1 MWRRTRCHRPFR
13 CLRLGLSLMAFVM
26 ATESLLVLTSDSIVC
41 EFFSECQKTK
51 GKRNSSILI
60 IDCTFS
66 KKHTPHKMY
75 LFNLEVSNFCLH
87 VIRRIRSVIAMNKK
101 KNKTMCVAL
110 ARPLNPSIV
119 FARLFL
125 SFICWWYNFSLSI
138 FCQCNVVTFLGSCS
152 LHSFHMVDVWFGA
165 RYREPLNN
173 WLVCDRIGFS
183 RISQRRTIHC
193 RWEMPKLQVK
203 FLRSHTHEQSTH
215 HIIHI
220 SRCAARAAPMQSLML
235 FGGVLLTRAPTR
247 RQNLGNLQQHVRQ

>member
-101 KNKTMCVAL
+101 KTKRCVSLLL
-110 ARPLNPSIV
+110 AHWT
-119 FARLFL
+119 RLL
-125 SFICWWYNFSLSI
+125 YL
-138 FCQCNVVTFLGSCS
+138 
-152 LHSFHMVDVWFGA
+152 
-165 RYREPLNN
+165 
-173 WLVCDRIGFS
+173 LVCFYHLFVDDIIFHCQYFVNAMWS
-183 RISQRRTIHC
+183 RFLDHVLYTHFIWWMCGSVHATASHWTID
-193 RWEMPKLQVK
+193 
-203 FLRSHTHEQSTH
+203 
-215 HIIHI
+215 
-220 SRCAARAAPMQSLML
+220 
-235 FGGVLLTRAPTR
+235 
-247 RQNLGNLQQHVRQ
+247 